1 MPLTIGPNRRES
13 NRLMTR
19 RESRWPAFGRFNVLQ
34 STVSAWRATW
44 RRHQARA
51 GARTATSSCCA
62 PPRRRAPTTRSP
74 ATATAVRRRAARG
87 SPSDQG
93 RQGSPSDQGG
103 KPFRTYLRP
112 APCPAGHSGNVDPP
126 EKKKGKKERKKPEST
141 GSPPAGEQRSACA
154 VNSSIAARCCP
165 RQERHA
171 RRPVCVRRVRHAER
185 QQLRARRLRG
195 LERFHSSSQQRPQAG
210 ASTGMLAAPLRLSSL
225 IRGPESAAHGC
236 VLREAAGTAR

>member
-1 MPLTIGPNRRES
+1 MPRGVRD
-13 NRLMTR
+13 
-19 RESRWPAFGRFNVLQ
+19 
-34 STVSAWRATW
+34 
-44 RRHQARA
+44 QARA

-93 RQGSPSDQGG
+93 RQGVTQRPGWEALPHLPATG
-103 KPFRTYLRP
+103 AVPGRALGVRRP
-112 APCPAGHSGNVDPP
+112 AR
-126 EKKKGKKERKKPEST
+126 EKERKERKKEARKHRKP
-141 GSPPAGEQRSACA
+141 
-154 VNSSIAARCCP
+154 SSRRAAIGVCGDLLDRADMP

-195 LERFHSSSQQRPQAG
+195 LELGLALASSALKR
-210 ASTGMLAAPLRLSSL
+210 AP
-225 IRGPESAAHGC
+225 
-236 VLREAAGTAR
+236 ARACLPPHYD